1 MENNNNVFKP
11 LVDIDCTGVIW
22 YGYSSMYIDGL
33 CLNDVL
39 GKKLVSCK
47 NFAGRVRLIIED
59 YTQTSGLPEKEEEP
73 EEKKEE
79 SENESV

>member
-22 YGYSSMYIDGL
+22 FGYSSMYIDGL
-33 CLNDVL
+33 YLNEVL
-39 GKKLVSCK
+39 GKKLPNCK
-47 NFAGRVRLIIED
+47 NFAGRVRLIVED
-59 YTQTSGLPEKEEEP
+59 YTQSAGIPEL

-79 SENESV
+79 AKNESV

>member
-22 YGYSSMYIDGL
+22 FGYSSMYIDGL
-33 CLNDVL
+33 YLNKVL
-39 GKKLVSCK
+39 SEKLPNCK
-47 NFAGRVRLIIED
+47 NFAGRVRLIVEN
-59 YTQTSGLPEKEEEP
+59 YTQSAGIPEL

-79 SENESV
+79 TENESV

>member
-22 YGYSSMYIDGL
+22 YGYSSMYIDGIY
-33 CLNDVL
+33 LNKVL
-39 GKKLVSCK
+39 SEKLPNCK
-47 NFAGRVRLIIED
+47 NFAGRVRLIVED
-59 YTQTSGLPEKEEEP
+59 YTQSAGIPEL

-79 SENESV
+79 TENESV

>member
-22 YGYSSMYIDGL
+22 FGYSSMYIDGL
-33 CLNDVL
+33 YLNEVL
-39 GKKLVSCK
+39 GKKLPNCK
-47 NFAGRVRLIIED
+47 NFAGRVRLIVED
-59 YTQTSGLPEKEEEP
+59 YTQSAGIPEL

-79 SENESV
+79 TKNESV

>member
-1 MENNNNVFKP
+1 MENNNNIFKP

-33 CLNDVL
+33 YLNKML
-39 GKKLVSCK
+39 SEKLPNCK
-47 NFAGRVRLIIED
+47 NFAGRVRLIVEN
-59 YTQTSGLPEKEEEP
+59 YTQSAGIPEL

-79 SENESV
+79 TENESV

>member
-1 MENNNNVFKP
+1 MGNNNNVFKP

-33 CLNDVL
+33 YLNKVL
-39 GKKLVSCK
+39 SEKLPNCK
-47 NFAGRVRLIIED
+47 NFAGRVRLIVEN
-59 YTQTSGLPEKEEEP
+59 YTQSAGIPEL
-73 EEKKEE
+73 EEKKEG

>member
-1 MENNNNVFKP
+1 MENNNVFKP

-22 YGYSSMYIDGL
+22 CGYSSMYIDGL
-33 CLNDVL
+33 YLNEVL
-39 GKKLVSCK
+39 GKKLPNCK

-59 YTQTSGLPEKEEEP
+59 YTQSAGIHEL

-79 SENESV
+79 TENESV

>member
-33 CLNDVL
+33 YLNKML
-39 GKKLVSCK
+39 SEKLPNCK
-47 NFAGRVRLIIED
+47 NFAGRVRLIVEN
-59 YTQTSGLPEKEEEP
+59 YTQSAGIPEL

-79 SENESV
+79 TENESV

>member
-22 YGYSSMYIDGL
+22 CGYSSMYIDGL
-33 CLNDVL
+33 YLNEVL
-39 GKKLVSCK
+39 GKKLPNCK
-47 NFAGRVRLIIED
+47 NFAGRVRLIVED
-59 YTQTSGLPEKEEEP
+59 YTQSAGIPEL

-79 SENESV
+79 AENESV

>member
-22 YGYSSMYIDGL
+22 FGYSSMYIDGL
-33 CLNDVL
+33 YLNEVL
-39 GKKLVSCK
+39 GKKLPNCK
-47 NFAGRVRLIIED
+47 NFAGRVRLIVEN
-59 YTQTSGLPEKEEEP
+59 YTQSAGIPEL

-79 SENESV
+79 TENESV

>member
-33 CLNDVL
+33 YLNKVL
-39 GKKLVSCK
+39 SEKLPNCK
-47 NFAGRVRLIIED
+47 NFAGRVRLIVEN
-59 YTQTSGLPEKEEEP
+59 YTQSTGIPEL

-79 SENESV
+79 AENESV

>member
-22 YGYSSMYIDGL
+22 FGYSSMYIDGL
-33 CLNDVL
+33 YLNEVL
-39 GKKLVSCK
+39 GKKLPNCK
-47 NFAGRVRLIIED
+47 NFAGRVRLIVED
-59 YTQTSGLPEKEEEP
+59 YTQSAGIPKL

-79 SENESV
+79 TENESV

>member
-33 CLNDVL
+33 YLNKVL
-39 GKKLVSCK
+39 SEKLPNCK
-47 NFAGRVRLIIED
+47 NFAGRVRLIVED
-59 YTQTSGLPEKEEEP
+59 YTQSTGIPEP

>member
-1 MENNNNVFKP
+1 MENNNNNVFKP

-33 CLNDVL
+33 YLNKVL
-39 GKKLVSCK
+39 SEKLPNCK
-47 NFAGRVRLIIED
+47 NFAGRVRLIVEN
-59 YTQTSGLPEKEEEP
+59 YTQSAGIPEL

-79 SENESV
+79 SENESVCD

>member
-22 YGYSSMYIDGL
+22 FGYSSMYIDGL
-33 CLNDVL
+33 YLNKVL
-39 GKKLVSCK
+39 SEKLPNCK
-47 NFAGRVRLIIED
+47 NFAGRVRLIVED
-59 YTQTSGLPEKEEEP
+59 YTQSTGIPEL

-79 SENESV
+79 TENESV

>member
-33 CLNDVL
+33 YLNKVL
-39 GKKLVSCK
+39 SEKLPNCK
-47 NFAGRVRLIIED
+47 NFAGRVRLIVEN
-59 YTQTSGLPEKEEEP
+59 YTQSAGIPEL

-79 SENESV
+79 TENESV

>member
-1 MENNNNVFKP
+1 MENNNVFKP

-33 CLNDVL
+33 YLNKML
-39 GKKLVSCK
+39 SEKLPNCK
-47 NFAGRVRLIIED
+47 NFAGRVRLIVED
-59 YTQTSGLPEKEEEP
+59 YTQSTGIPEP

>member
-22 YGYSSMYIDGL
+22 CGYSSMYIDGL
-33 CLNDVL
+33 YLNEVL
-39 GKKLVSCK
+39 GKKLPNCK
-47 NFAGRVRLIIED
+47 NFAGRVRLIVED
-59 YTQTSGLPEKEEEP
+59 YTQSTGIPEP

-79 SENESV
+79 AENESV

>member
-33 CLNDVL
+33 YLNKVL
-39 GKKLVSCK
+39 SEKLPNCK
-47 NFAGRVRLIIED
+47 NFAGRVRLIVEN
-59 YTQTSGLPEKEEEP
+59 YTQSAGIPEL

>member
-22 YGYSSMYIDGL
+22 FGYSSMYIDGL
-33 CLNDVL
+33 YLNKVL
-39 GKKLVSCK
+39 SEKLPNCK
-47 NFAGRVRLIIED
+47 NFAGRVRLIVED
-59 YTQTSGLPEKEEEP
+59 YTQSAGIPEL

-79 SENESV
+79 TENESV

>member
-33 CLNDVL
+33 YLNKML
-39 GKKLVSCK
+39 SEKLPNCK
-47 NFAGRVRLIIED
+47 NFAGRVRLIVED
-59 YTQTSGLPEKEEEP
+59 YTQSTGIPEP